1 MSGGAAGISGGATAA
16 PIRRRALVR
25 GLVQGVSFR
34 VATQA
39 EARRR
44 NLVGWVRNLPDG
56 SVEVEAQGS
65 PEAVELLLTWCRQGP
80 RHARV
85 DAVEIEER
93 ELVFNER
100 DLVIKH

>member
-1 MSGGAAGISGGATAA
+1 MSGAAAAGAL

-25 GLVQGVSFR
+25 GRVQGVSFR

-44 NLVGWVRNLPDG
+44 GVVGWVRNLPDG
-56 SVEVEAQGS
+56 SVELEAQGS
-65 PEAVELLLTWCRQGP
+65 PDAVEQLLTWCRQGP

-93 ELVFNER
+93 ELVFGER
-100 DLVIKH
+100 DLLIKH

>member
-1 MSGGAAGISGGATAA
+1 MSGGGAGTASTA
-16 PIRRRALVR
+16 PVTPIRRRALVR
-25 GLVQGVSFR
+25 GLVQGVSYR

-44 NLVGWVRNLPDG
+44 NVVGWVRNLPDG
-56 SVEVEAQGS
+56 SVELEAQGS
-65 PEAVELLLTWCRQGP
+65 HEAVEHLLTWCRQGP